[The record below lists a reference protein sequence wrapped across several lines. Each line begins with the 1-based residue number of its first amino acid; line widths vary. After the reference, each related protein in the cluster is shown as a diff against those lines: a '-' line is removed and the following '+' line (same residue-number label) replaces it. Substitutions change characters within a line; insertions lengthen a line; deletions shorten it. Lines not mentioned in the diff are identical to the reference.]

1 MCFRPITQML
11 GCIRNLNVN
20 SGSGYLKFRRI
31 AVRYMIL
38 LFTVLTAESSGQ
50 QADSCSEPVP
60 NSARR
65 ITILTELDF
74 FTTFTGVNYLNGRT
88 DTERN
93 NLYLYYNITL
103 SNKVKAGNL
112 SINSHY
118 FNEFGLRDYRD
129 SIQVVSED
137 QYTMKNSAAFRIPG
151 AGISLNAAFVYKSQ
165 YFRHF
170 EFRLDSNGK
179 SEKYLYTSY
188 LSPGYR
194 NASVGLR
201 IEPTAYF
208 AVELGIVNG
217 RKTKI
222 RNQQIF
228 ETRQASKLY
237 GLSKGTNSITEYG
250 LNLIVTI
257 QPHEILKNLYWENFT
272 QINAAHTS
280 LTRISGYKL
289 DINNAFHYRFL
300 RFFRLSLRT
309 FCLYDSVISPKVT
322 LATNLSLGFYL
333 SNTF

>member
-1 MCFRPITQML
+1 MCFCRLTPMPDCT
-11 GCIRNLNVN
+11 RNLYTIPESVCTD
-20 SGSGYLKFRRI
+20 SFRTAARFLFL
-31 AVRYMIL
+31 IL
-38 LFTVLTAESSGQ
+38 SLLTVESAGQ
-50 QADSCSEPVP
+50 EADSCSKPVP
-60 NSARR
+60 GSARK

-74 FTTFTGVNYLNGRT
+74 FTTFTGVNYLNSRT
-88 DTERN
+88 GAERN
-93 NLYLYYNITL
+93 NLYLYYNLTM
-103 SNKVKAGNL
+103 SNKVKAGNI

-118 FNEFGLRDYRD
+118 FNEFGLRDFRD

-137 QYTMKNSAAFRIPG
+137 QYTLKNSAAFRISG
-151 AGISLNAAFVYKSQ
+151 SGISLNAAFVYKSQ

-170 EFRLDSNGK
+170 EFRPDSNGK

-201 IEPTAYF
+201 IEPAAYF

-228 ETRQASKLY
+228 ETRQASRLY
-237 GLSKGTNSITEYG
+237 GITKGTNSVTEYG

-272 QINAAHTS
+272 QVNASHAS
-280 LTRISGYKL
+280 LARISGYKL

-309 FCLYDSVISPKVT
+309 FCLFDSVIGAKVT